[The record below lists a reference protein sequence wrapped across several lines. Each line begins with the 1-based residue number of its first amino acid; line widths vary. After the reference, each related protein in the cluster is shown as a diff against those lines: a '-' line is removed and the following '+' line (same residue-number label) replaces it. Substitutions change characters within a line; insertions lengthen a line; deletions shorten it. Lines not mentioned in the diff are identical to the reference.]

1 MKNLNNGGIANMPNH
16 KPHTY
21 SHEDVL
27 FLEEIFKHWQQILEL
42 DHLPTHKARECLSSD
57 IDRCIKILEKEDEH

>member
-1 MKNLNNGGIANMPNH
+1 MAQGIVEGVMPNH

-27 FLEEIFKHWQQILEL
+27 FLLETFKHCHEYVWKQYA
-42 DHLPTHKARECLSSD
+42 DVHDD
-57 IDRCIKILEKEDEH
+57 IDRCIKILEKDSE

>member
-1 MKNLNNGGIANMPNH
+1 MVQDIVGGVMPNH

-27 FLEEIFKHWQQILEL
+27 FVKETYKNIKQSVSASYMTYEAHCNLIK
-42 DHLPTHKARECLSSD
+42 D
-57 IDRCIKILEKEDEH
+57 IDRCIQILEKDNE